1 MQFDV
6 TILGSNAAIPAHGR
20 FPSAQVLN
28 YNGEVFLID
37 CGEGSQF
44 RMNDFSIKRA
54 RLNNIFISHL
64 HGDHYYG
71 LIGLLNSF
79 HLNWRENPLHIYGP
93 AGLEEIVNVHL
104 KHSRTELRYKIHFHP
119 IEADFPALIYEDKTL
134 TVETIILNHR
144 LPTTGFL
151 FREKKNLRK
160 ILVEKI
166 EEYNIPHHII
176 NDIKRGQD
184 FVDEEGNKIP
194 NKELTTDPSPA
205 RSYAYCSDTCYTEKF
220 VEQIKGVNL
229 LYHEATFIHEHAL
242 RAEETFHTTSKQ
254 AGEIARLAEVDKLIV
269 GHFSARYANLDVL
282 QNEAREVFAE
292 SYLAIEGTTFAIESS
307 VTV

>member
-1 MQFDV
+1 MQFEV

-93 AGLEEIVNVHL
+93 SGLEEIVNVHL

-119 IEADFPALIYEDKTL
+119 IVADVPTIVYDDNTL

-144 LPTTGFL
+144 LPTTGYL
-151 FREKKNLRK
+151 FKEKKYLRK
-160 ILVEKI
+160 ILADKI
-166 EEYNIPHHII
+166 LQYEIPHNLI
-176 NDIKRGQD
+176 NEIKAGAD
-184 FVDEEGNKIP
+184 FTDNTGKIIP
-194 NKELTTDPSPA
+194 NQELTVDSVPP
-205 RSYAYCSDTCYTEKF
+205 RSYAYCSDTCYTENF
-220 VEQIKGVNL
+220 VEQIRGVNL
-229 LYHEATFIHEHAL
+229 LYHEATFVHEHEA
-242 RAEETFHTTSKQ
+242 RAMETFHTTSKQ
-254 AGEIARLAEVDKLIV
+254 AGNIARLAEVDKLIV
-269 GHFSARYANLDVL
+269 GHFSARYANLDTL
-282 QNEAREVFAE
+282 LSETREVFAD

-307 VTV
+307 VAV